1 MRWGEEEK
9 DGGRERE
16 REREREKTNASQE
29 SGRGNQWIEKRST
42 MRME

>member
-1 MRWGEEEK
+1 MGGGRERWRK
-9 DGGRERE
+9 RERE